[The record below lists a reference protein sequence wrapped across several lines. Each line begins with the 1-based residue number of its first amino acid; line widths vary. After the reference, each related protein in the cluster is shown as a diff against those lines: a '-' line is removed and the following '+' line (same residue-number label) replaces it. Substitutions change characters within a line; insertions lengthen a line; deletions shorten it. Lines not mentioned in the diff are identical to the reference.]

1 MKKTALI
8 ILCITLISKILG
20 FGREV
25 ILSYFYGASP
35 ISDAYFVA
43 VTVPAILLEFL
54 GIAIAT
60 SYIPMMSRI
69 SHEEGM
75 ESAQRY
81 TVNLI
86 NHVLLFVMIVFVLA
100 ELLAPFIVKL
110 LAVGFEGDLLE
121 ITVKFSRV
129 MLSSIFV
136 LGLLNIFGGY
146 LQLQGNYLIP
156 AMMGL
161 PLNIIT
167 ILSIYLA
174 ARSNDHVLIIGTA
187 LAQFSQMFFML
198 PWVWKSGL
206 KYRRSLD
213 LKDERIRATI
223 WIALPVILGASVNQ
237 INLLVDKT
245 IASTIVVGGISAL
258 NYAGKLNL
266 FIQGVFVVSITTVLF
281 PRIAKMAEEKN
292 IQGIREGISESF
304 AMIDLLVIPITI
316 GALIFSKEIVAVLFG
331 RGAFDENALL
341 LTSSAL
347 FFYSIGMIGFGYRE
361 VLSKAFYSMHDTK
374 TPVVNATIGVGIN
387 IILNLVLSRFM
398 GLGGL
403 ALATSISAL
412 VTAALMMGSLRK
424 KLGKLDIWSIDV
436 AKILLASVVMGG
448 CAKMTFDLLSVGGG
462 MFSSLVLAV
471 LCGVVVYVILG
482 LLLKIEEAVKLKNI
496 VVARLKR

>member
-1 MKKTALI
+1 MRKY
-8 ILCITLISKILG
+8 TLLLMICTLLSKLLG
-20 FGREV
+20 FVRELT
-25 ILSYFYGASP
+25 ISYFYGASP
-35 ISDAYFVA
+35 ISDAYFIA
-43 VTVPAILLEFL
+43 MGMPGIILEFL
-54 GIAIAT
+54 AVGLITA
-60 SYIPMMSRI
+60 YIPMVSRLDKDDSGENI
-69 SHEEGM
+69 SH
-75 ESAQRY
+75 Y
-81 TVNLI
+81 TN
-86 NHVLLFVMIVFVLA
+86 N
-100 ELLAPFIVKL
+100 
-110 LAVGFEGDLLE
+110 
-121 ITVKFSRV
+121 
-129 MLSSIFV
+129 
-136 LGLLNIFGGY
+136 LLNIIFVFTVIIFILAEMFAPFLVKLFAAGFKGEVYRITLKYSRIALLGLFIMGSQSIYVGY
-146 LQLQGNYLIP
+146 LQLKENYLVP
-156 AMMGL
+156 ALAGI

-167 ILSIYLA
+167 IGSIILSA
-174 ARSNDHVLIIGTA
+174 KTNDLILIIGSVIA
-187 LAQFSQMFFML
+187 VYSQIVIVFLASRKLGFQRK
-198 PWVWKSGL
+198 WVFDIKDP
-206 KYRRSLD
+206 YIRSTL
-213 LKDERIRATI
+213 L
-223 WIALPVILGASVNQ
+223 IALPVIIGTTVNQ
-237 INLLVDKT
+237 VNVLIDKT
-245 IASTIVVGGISAL
+245 LASTIVIGGVSAL
-258 NYAGKLNL
+258 NYAYKLNV
-266 FIQGVFVVSITTVLF
+266 FIQGIFVLSLSAVIFPILSKMSKDRNVEGLKGVLAESFSFINLLLF
-281 PRIAKMAEEKN
+281 P
-292 IQGIREGISESF
+292 
-304 AMIDLLVIPITI
+304 LTI

-387 IILNLVLSRFM
+387 IVLNLVLSRFM